1 MVSFA
6 FASEDPMAGLKDSTL
21 KFFKPVTGKITGIEG
36 NNVVLDIGLKNEIMP
51 GMRLH
56 VLSEGEPFLHPV
68 TKETMGR
75 METLTGKVQIKDAQP
90 EAATGV
96 IVEGNA
102 KAGDKVRI
110 SGTKVKV
117 MFCQDKKTDWHLAD
131 EYYRK
136 LKESG
141 RFEMLDTGLETGD
154 ETLALN
160 EAKRLGAEIALMLT
174 SEEADKGTLI
184 MQKLL
189 WVSDGSKFFEK
200 QVKVDVAYAKE
211 LQFGQQYFTP
221 RSGEAVLMYNLPYGA
236 RLITTGDFDGDGKQ
250 EIILSTG
257 KDMRAYLP
265 AVDLQFLWELKGKAS
280 DDHLWIDSIDQNNN
294 GKDEL
299 VITSMRNDE
308 VFSSIYELEGSEFK
322 KIWEG
327 KYFLRKVGAGLLAQ
341 SYSQSDGFAGDV
353 VAFVWDGVYKTGDK
367 IKLPRGVNIYD
378 FVFIED
384 AEKEKLVFSYDEAG
398 FLNLYDANGVRIW
411 RSSASTGGFTA
422 TFKKQTASM
431 FLDKGEWAVKD
442 RLAPRNREVL
452 VVQRVPVAEMAKG
465 LGYKSSRI
473 KNYWWNGFSMEEGVL
488 VDDIKGALLDYAV
501 AGDKMIVLAS
511 PFLGI
516 KFENILKGENPLGAA
531 LYIYSVKGR

>member
-1 MVSFA
+1 MASFA
-6 FASEDPMAGLKDSTL
+6 FAGEDPMTGLKDSTI
-21 KFFKPVTGKITGIEG
+21 KFFKPVTGKITGVEG
-36 NNVVLDIGLKNEIMP
+36 NKVVMDIGLKNEIMP
-51 GMRLH
+51 GMRLN
-56 VLSEGEPFLHPV
+56 VLSEGAPFIHPV
-68 TKETMGR
+68 TKEMLGR
-75 METLTGKVQIKDAQP
+75 MESAAGKVEVKDVQS
-90 EAATGV
+90 EASTGL

-117 MFCQDKKTDWHLAD
+117 MFCQDKDIDWHLAD

-141 RFEMLDTGLETGD
+141 RIEMMDTGLETGD

-174 SEEADKGTLI
+174 SKEADKGTVVI
-184 MQKLL
+184 QKLL

-211 LQFGQQYFTP
+211 LQFGQQHFTP
-221 RSGEAVLMYNLPYGA
+221 RAGEAVLMYNLPYGA

-250 EIILSTG
+250 EIMLSTG
-257 KDMRAYLP
+257 KDTRAYLP
-265 AVDLQFLWELKGKAS
+265 AADLQFLWEIKGKAS
-280 DDHLWIDSIDQNNN
+280 DDHLWIDSIDLNKNR
-294 GKDEL
+294 KDEL

-322 KIWEG
+322 KLWEG
-327 KYFLRKVGAGLLAQ
+327 KYFLRKVGTGLVAQ
-341 SYSQSDGFAGDV
+341 KYSQADGFAGDV
-353 VAFVWDGVYKTGDK
+353 VALAWDGDYKTGDK
-367 IKLPRGVNIYD
+367 IKLPQGVNIYD
-378 FVFIED
+378 FVFIEGAD
-384 AEKEKLVFSYDEAG
+384 KERLVFGYDETG
-398 FLNLYDANGVRIW
+398 FLNLYDAKGVRIW
-411 RSSASTGGFTA
+411 RSSANTGGFMT
-422 TFKKQTASM
+422 TFKKQAASI

-452 VVQRVPVAEMAKG
+452 VVQRVPLAEMAKG
-465 LGYKSSRI
+465 IGYKSSRI
-473 KNYWWNGFSMEEGVL
+473 KNYWWNGFSMDEGVL
-488 VDDIKGALLDYAV
+488 IDDIKGALLDYAV
-501 AGDKMIVLAS
+501 AGDKMLVLTS

-516 KFENILKGENPLGAA
+516 KFENIMKGENPLGAA